1 MSFCLEETI
10 SMASSTGKRVQKAS
24 QVIRELERVTPYMV
38 EGLYGNFLR
47 RFMDCERSRWT
58 KDLSIYLGNF
68 DTDCKEFGNEVAE
81 ILWERFEKR
90 ISC

>member
-1 MSFCLEETI
+1 
-10 SMASSTGKRVQKAS
+10 MAHPGIKVDKAQKM
-24 QVIRELERVTPYMV
+24 VRELERVTPYMI

-68 DTDCKEFGNEVAE
+68 DSDCRELGDEVADAS
-81 ILWERFEKR
+81 LGAF
-90 ISC
+90 

>member
-1 MSFCLEETI
+1 
-10 SMASSTGKRVQKAS
+10 MAPAPGNRVHRAHELL
-24 QVIRELERVTPYMV
+24 RELERVSPYMV

-47 RFMDCERSRWT
+47 RFMECERSRWT

-68 DTDCKEFGNEVAE
+68 DSNCKEFGDEVAD
-81 ILWERFEKR
+81 ILWERFERR

>member
-1 MSFCLEETI
+1 
-10 SMASSTGKRVQKAS
+10 MASSSGRRVQKAS

-58 KDLSIYLGNF
+58 NDLSIYLGNF
-68 DTDCKEFGNEVAE
+68 DPNCKEFGDEVAD
-81 ILWERFEKR
+81 ILWERFERK